1 MHDDDVVHFMK
12 ADFEHKTLTN
22 CEKFIS
28 LAQDSS
34 HNLHL
39 AVADDNNTY
48 MRTVSLKDINDDT
61 AEFAITMRKTAMGK
75 GYATE
80 GMRQIL
86 NLGFNDLNLNTIYWC
101 VSKNNHR
108 AVKFYDK
115 NGYTRV
121 SLGQLS
127 EALNTPY
134 SDIITGGG
142 TAKKRFR
149 TTSGTWLQK
158 KILLRNS
165 FERSGQTTKYR
176 KCFCSL
182 WSCCIA

>member
-1 MHDDDVVHFMK
+1 MLEWMHDDDVVHFMK

-48 MRTVSLKDINDDT
+48 MGTVSLKDINYDT

-142 TAKKRFR
+142 YSKEEVQNYLWYMVTKEDFTQEFIRKER
-149 TTSGTWLQK
+149 T
-158 KILLRNS
+158 NN
-165 FERSGQTTKYR
+165 
-176 KCFCSL
+176 
-182 WSCCIA
+182 